1 MDLMVTLQC
10 QDQPGIVHAMTTSVL
25 ACKGN
30 IIENQQFTDATT
42 NAFVMRTRIET
53 EQSVEQAQSAITS
66 GLAQFSP
73 TLTFRP
79 VEVRKRTLIMVT
91 TESHCLRD
99 LLYLQELNEMPIDI
113 AGVVSNRETLRP
125 LVESHGIPFIYLS
138 SDAMAKSDI
147 ESEILAIVERE
158 KIELVVLARYMQ
170 ILTADFCN
178 ALAGRIINIHH
189 SFLPGF
195 KGAKPYHQAHERGVK
210 IIGATAHFV
219 TPQLDEGPIITQDV
233 AHVTHSATP
242 EDLIAIGRDIER
254 RVLSQAVKHF
264 AEDRIFIVGDR
275 TVVFQ

>member
-1 MDLMVTLQC
+1 MVTLQC

-42 NAFVMRTRIET
+42 NTFVMRTRIET
-53 EQSVEQAQSAITS
+53 EQSVERAQSAITS
-66 GLAQFSP
+66 GLAQFNPS
-73 TLTFRP
+73 LTFRP

-125 LVESHGIPFIYLS
+125 IVESHGIPFMYLS
-138 SDAMAKSDI
+138 SDAMDKSAI

>member
-42 NAFVMRTRIET
+42 NTFVMRTRIET

-73 TLTFRP
+73 ELTFRP

-138 SDAMAKSDI
+138 SDAMDKSAI

-219 TPQLDEGPIITQDV
+219 TSQLDEGPIITQDV